1 MKKFACSSLCV
12 CLLALL
18 VSLPSL
24 ALAREA
30 TVRTRDG
37 RELTGELVTQNDRV
51 VVLSIAGIETPVPRE
66 QVAELEL
73 KPTAQELYA
82 QVRPELEDSDLEGR
96 LALAQRLYEM
106 KALDLSRRE
115 LTDLSRSFP
124 GEPRIAR
131 LDKIIEAD
139 QELARQRVES
149 DPNPRTRGNQ
159 GRPPRTREGRAE
171 QAEAGELLTA
181 EQINLIRVYE
191 IDLADEPRGI
201 RISREVLDKFF
212 QVYRDDDGQP
222 LDRRAQAEFRRRP
235 PFEQLGEFFTA
246 RVRDLYGQVEIM
258 VDPPALSTYRNTVND
273 AYVVRYFRRHF
284 GTGQVAGLKL
294 YGARPNSVEE
304 AYTNFLIL
312 HQFVG
317 GDSVPMIDRS
327 NPQDSLLV
335 QWGLPRELATSPA
348 PQVEGWEPAF
358 RSIEDP
364 QFQRVVD
371 WIGMLY
377 TPAPDY
383 GITYPPAGSETAG
396 DEADA
401 PAEPASN

>member
-1 MKKFACSSLCV
+1 MKKFAQSLLGV
-12 CLLALL
+12 GLLALL
-18 VSLPSL
+18 VSVPSL

-66 QVAELEL
+66 QVAELEI
-73 KPTAQELYA
+73 KPTAEELYA
-82 QVRPELEDSDLEGR
+82 KMRPELEDSDLEGR

-106 KALDLSRRE
+106 KALELSRRE
-115 LTDLSRSFP
+115 LADLSRSFP

-139 QELARQRVES
+139 QELARQRVREDRS
-149 DPNPRTRGNQ
+149 PRANENQGREPRTRD
-159 GRPPRTREGRAE
+159 GRAE
-171 QAEAGELLTA
+171 PAEAGELLTA

-212 QVYRDDDGQP
+212 QVYRDGDGQP
-222 LDRRAQAEFRRRP
+222 LDRRAQAEFRRKP
-235 PFEQLGEFFTA
+235 PYEQLGEFFTA

-258 VDPPALSTYRNTVND
+258 VDPPALSTYRNTINE

-284 GTGQVAGLKL
+284 GTGQVDGLKL
-294 YGARPNSVEE
+294 YGARPNTVEE
-304 AYTNFLIL
+304 AYTNFFVLQ
-312 HQFVG
+312 QFVG
-317 GDSVPMIDRS
+317 GDSVPMIDRT
-327 NPQDSLLV
+327 NPQDSLLL

-348 PQVEGWEPAF
+348 PQIEGWEPAF
-358 RSIEDP
+358 RSVDDT
-364 QFQRVVD
+364 QFQRIVE

-377 TPAPDY
+377 TPTPDY
-383 GITYPPAGSETAG
+383 GITYPPTAPETAG
-396 DEADA
+396 EGAPA
-401 PAEPASN
+401 PAEPATN